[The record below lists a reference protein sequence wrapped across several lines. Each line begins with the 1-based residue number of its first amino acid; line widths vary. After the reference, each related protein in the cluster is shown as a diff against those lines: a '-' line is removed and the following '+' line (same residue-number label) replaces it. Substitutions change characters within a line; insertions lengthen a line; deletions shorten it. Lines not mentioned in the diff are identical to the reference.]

1 MSLKQ
6 FSLLALSTL
15 AQAAQDYDTDYA
27 NAQATSNAML
37 GLTSSIE
44 STNSIY
50 LSAAEVV
57 KNIEAAM
64 T

>member
-1 MSLKQ
+1 M
-6 FSLLALSTL
+6 ALTTL
-15 AQAAQDYDTDYA
+15 AHAAQDYDTDYA
-27 NAQATSNAML
+27 NAQATSSAML

-50 LSAAEVV
+50 LSAAEVI
-57 KNIEAAM
+57 KSIEAAM

>member
-1 MSLKQ
+1 MKQ
-6 FSLLALSTL
+6 FSLLALTTL
-15 AQAAQDYDTDYA
+15 AHAAQDYDTDYA
-27 NAQATSNAML
+27 NAQATSSAML

-50 LSAAEVV
+50 LSAAEVI
-57 KNIEAAM
+57 KSIEAAM